1 MIEVASGISRMNSLL
16 DETKPVIW
24 IVDREQWPRANLRAL
39 LLDHGFDALGFMEL
53 DGALAALKDPHY
65 PKPFIVVLELHG
77 LSPTEEEVD
86 ALTRLSIPMV
96 GLAGA
101 VEMSQEWIRKI
112 HWAAL
117 IQRPNTIGQVVD
129 TIERLV
135 RVSKRKSHD

>member
-1 MIEVASGISRMNSLL
+1 MDSPV

-39 LLDHGFDALGFMEL
+39 LLDQGFGALGLIEL
-53 DGALAALKDPHY
+53 DGALAALKGPYY

-112 HWAAL
+112 QWVAL
-117 IQRPNTIGQVVD
+117 IQRPKTIGRVVD
-129 TIERLV
+129 TIDKLV
-135 RVSKRKSHD
+135 RVSKRKNKD

>member
-1 MIEVASGISRMNSLL
+1 MDSPL

-24 IVDREQWPRANLRAL
+24 IIDREQWPRANLPTL
-39 LLDHGFDALGFMEL
+39 LLDQGFDALGFIEL

-77 LSPTEEEVD
+77 LSPTKED
-86 ALTRLSIPMV
+86 LDTLGRLSIPMV

-112 HWAAL
+112 QWAAL
-117 IQRPNTIGQVVD
+117 IPRPNTIGQVVD

-135 RVSKRKSHD
+135 RVLKRKNKD

>member
-1 MIEVASGISRMNSLL
+1 MIIEAASGISLMDSPL

-39 LLDHGFDALGFMEL
+39 LLDQGFDALGFIEL

-77 LSPTEEEVD
+77 LSPTEKELGT
-86 ALTRLSIPMV
+86 LTRLSIPMV

-101 VEMSQEWIRKI
+101 VEMSQEWIQNVQ
-112 HWAAL
+112 WAAL

-129 TIERLV
+129 TIEKLV
-135 RVSKRKSHD
+135 RVPKRKN